1 MTDPN
6 PYVAPIPT
14 STGATLRAALGR
26 FTFDDLA
33 HCPVT
38 VVIDHAEEILVT
50 AVRYDPN
57 SRTIDLIADR
67 PEPGWARLAPDA
79 ARPADDPND
88 EET

>member
-6 PYVAPIPT
+6 PYVEPIPIR
-14 STGATLRAALGR
+14 TGGGLRDALGR

-38 VVIDHAEEILVT
+38 VVIDHAEEIRVT

-57 SRTIDLIADR
+57 SQTIDLIA
-67 PEPGWARLAPDA
+67 
-79 ARPADDPND
+79 
-88 EET
+88 EEK